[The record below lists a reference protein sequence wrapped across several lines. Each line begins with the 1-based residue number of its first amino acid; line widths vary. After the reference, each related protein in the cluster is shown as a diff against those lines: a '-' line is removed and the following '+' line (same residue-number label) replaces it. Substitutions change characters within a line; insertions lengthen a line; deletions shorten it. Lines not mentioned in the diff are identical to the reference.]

1 MDLVLT
7 ASKRDGEQTVW
18 SIRVSGT
25 PRTKVQTKLG
35 MQLGSSWKDIETAY
49 ADALYLEDEGL
60 EQYKGRSG
68 IVAGSL
74 FGGLTFS
81 FDEDQDGVNFIA
93 LGRVAD

>member
-1 MDLVLT
+1 
-7 ASKRDGEQTVW
+7 
-18 SIRVSGT
+18 
-25 PRTKVQTKLG
+25 
-35 MQLGSSWKDIETAY
+35 MQLGSSWKDIEAAY

-81 FDEDQDGVNFIA
+81 FDEDQDGVNSIA
-93 LGRVAD
+93 LGRVADGRLVCGRGAIAAASRAKKNCCS